1 MNPIIIT
8 GFMGCGKTEVARKL
22 ALRLNLP
29 MIDLD
34 LEIAGREG
42 RTAAQLIIE
51 EGEAAFR
58 VIETTTLRE
67 LLEGGIVRV
76 IALGGGAW
84 ITEANRSL
92 IRESQGITVWLDAP
106 FELCWQRIEASP
118 EVRPLGRSREQ
129 AAQLYSA
136 RQPVYQLA
144 SIRVPVLAGEP
155 LENLVDRLEME
166 VKTQETQE
174 TQEAQEAQKAQ
185 EHESG

>member
-8 GFMGCGKTEVARKL
+8 GFMGCGKTEVARRL
-22 ALRLNLP
+22 AVRLGLQ

-34 LEIAGREG
+34 HEIAEREG
-42 RTAAQLIIE
+42 RTAAQLIID

-58 VIETTTLRE
+58 VIETATLRE

-144 SIRVPVLAGEP
+144 AIRVPVIAGEP
-155 LENLVDRLEME
+155 LENLIDRLETE
-166 VKTQETQE
+166 VK

-185 EHESG
+185 EL